1 MKPNEIIKPFLQ
13 NPFKLFRAALLGG
26 GLLLGLGLYTGCEKG
41 LNKTTPLPGR
51 AIRSASDAILL
62 RPRAVREL
70 APEDS
75 LPSWGEELWVI
86 ARRTEDTPKPE
97 KALPESGAILGRLP
111 GKAREVPLPLK
122 HTDVKAAISAYIST
136 VEVTQQFHNPYDGK
150 IEAVYVF
157 PLPHDAAVNEFI
169 MTIGERRIRGIIRER
184 KEAERIYHEA
194 KAQGYVASLL
204 TQERPNIFT
213 QSVANIEPGKQI
225 EVNIKYFHTL
235 AYADGWYEFVF
246 PMVVGPRF
254 NPPYLA
260 NGIGAVPRG
269 GYGTS
274 GQAKEVQYLKPDER
288 SGHDISLRVEADAG
302 VAIEEVICRSHVIDK
317 EMPSPERLVVS
328 LSPNDRIPNRN
339 FVLRYRVAGERI
351 KSNLLTYRDER
362 GGFFSLLLY
371 PPKELSGLPRQP
383 ME

>member
-169 MTIGERRIRGIIRER
+169 MTIGERKIRGIIRER
-184 KEAERIYHEA
+184 KEAEQIYEQA
-194 KAQGYVASLL
+194 KNQGFVASLL
-204 TQERPNIFT
+204 TEERPNVFS
-213 QSVANIEPGKQI
+213 QSVANIEPGKEI
-225 EVNIKYFHTL
+225 DVNITYLQTL
-235 AYADGWYEFVF
+235 EYADGWYEFVF

-254 NPPYLA
+254 NPAGSTNGVGPVARGKSGQSGQSTEVHYLA
-260 NGIGAVPRG
+260 PG
-269 GYGTS
+269 
-274 GQAKEVQYLKPDER
+274 ER
-288 SGHDISLRVEADAG
+288 TGHD
-302 VAIEEVICRSHVIDK
+302 
-317 EMPSPERLVVS
+317 VS
-328 LSPNDRIPNRN
+328 L
-339 FVLRYRVAGERI
+339 
-351 KSNLLTYRDER
+351 
-362 GGFFSLLLY
+362 
-371 PPKELSGLPRQP
+371 
-383 ME
+383 